1 MKNLLKFL
9 LGFLIFV
16 SACVDAPTESPS
28 DFTPAP
34 TSRIAL
40 VLNEGLFQRNNATLT
55 YYEID
60 SNRAFTDFF
69 ERQVGRRLGDTGND
83 LAQYGGKIYIVVNV
97 SSTVEVLDA
106 RTFNSLGTVLL
117 FNGTQPRQPRHIAF
131 YGRNAF
137 VSCFDGT
144 VAVIDTAS
152 LAVTQNIQVGSYPE
166 GVAVQNGKLYVAN
179 SGGLNFP
186 NYDST
191 VSIIDLNSLTEIKRL
206 TLRINPTAVAA
217 DRYGNVYVISNG
229 NYSTVPMRLLVI
241 DSARDTLKKIYD
253 FDASRIA
260 IHDSLAFVASN
271 NSVKLLDIKNDRM
284 LNANLIAP
292 SNFQILYG
300 ISIDK
305 ARREL
310 YCADAKN
317 YVVSGEMKVF
327 DFNGQFKR
335 SFQTGLIPSKTI
347 FVR

>member
-1 MKNLLKFL
+1 MKNLLKLL
-9 LGFLIFV
+9 LGGLIFV
-16 SACVDAPTESPS
+16 SACVDAPTNSPS
-28 DFTPAP
+28 DFTPTP
-34 TSRIAL
+34 TSRLAL

-97 SSTVEVLDA
+97 SSTIEVLDA
-106 RTFNSLGTVLL
+106 HTFNSLGTVLL

-152 LAVTQNIQVGSYPE
+152 LAVTRNIQVGSYPE
-166 GVAVQNGKLYVAN
+166 GVAVQHGKLYVAN

-217 DRYGNVYVISNG
+217 DRYGKVYVISNG
-229 NYSTVPMRLLVI
+229 NYSNVPMRLLVI
-241 DSARDTLKKIYD
+241 DSARDTLKNIYG
-253 FDASRIA
+253 FDAGRIA
-260 IHDSLAFVASN
+260 IHDSLAFVVSN

-284 LNANLIAP
+284 LNENLIAP
-292 SNFQILYG
+292 SNFQLLYG
-300 ISIDK
+300 ISIDTT
-305 ARREL
+305 RREL

-335 SFQTGLIPSKTI
+335 SFQTGLIPSKAI

>member
-1 MKNLLKFL
+1 MKRLLVCL
-9 LGFLIFV
+9 LGL
-16 SACVDAPTESPS
+16 SALLAACVDAPTDAPKDFSPS
-28 DFTPAP
+28 P
-34 TSRIAL
+34 TSRVAL
-40 VLNEGLFQRNNATLT
+40 ALNEGLFQRNNSTLT

-83 LAQYGGKIYIVVNV
+83 IAQYGGKIYIVVNV
-97 SSTVEVLDA
+97 SSVIEVLDA
-106 RTFNSLGTVLL
+106 RAFSSVGTILL
-117 FNGTQPRQPRHIAF
+117 FNGAQPRQPRHIAF
-131 YGRNAF
+131 HGRNAF
-137 VSCFDGT
+137 VSCYDGT

-152 LAVTQNIQVGSYPE
+152 LSVTRNIQVGAHPE
-166 GVAVQNGKLYVAN
+166 GVAIQNGKLYVAN

-206 TLRINPTAVAA
+206 ALRINPTSVAA
-217 DRYGNVYVISNG
+217 DAYGDVYVISNG
-229 NYSTVPMRLLVI
+229 NYSTVPMRLLAI
-241 DSARDTLKKIYD
+241 DSRADTLKTIFD
-253 FDASRIA
+253 FDASRIV
-260 IHDSLAFVASN
+260 IIDSLAFVASN
-271 NSVKLLDIKNDRM
+271 NGVMTLDVKNERV
-284 LNANLIAP
+284 LNPSLIEP

-317 YVVSGEMKVF
+317 YVVSGEVKVF

-335 SFQTGLIPSKTI
+335 SFPTGLIPSKAV

>member
-1 MKNLLKFL
+1 MKRGLNYL
-9 LGFLIFV
+9 LGFFV
-16 SACVDAPTESPS
+16 FVAACVEAPTNTPQ
-28 DFTPAP
+28 DFVPAP
-34 TSRIAL
+34 TSRVAL
-40 VLNEGLFQRNNATLT
+40 VLNEGLFQRNNSSITL
-55 YYEID
+55 YEID

-83 LAQYGGKIYIVVNV
+83 LAQYGEKIYIVVSV
-97 SSTVEVLDA
+97 SSTIEVLNA
-106 RTFNSLGTVLL
+106 RTFNSVGTILL

-131 YGRNAF
+131 HGRNAF

-144 VAVIDTAS
+144 VAVVDTAT
-152 LAVTQNIQVGSYPE
+152 LTITQNIQVGSYPE
-166 GVAVQNGKLYVAN
+166 GVAIQNGKLYVAN

-191 VSIIDLNSLTEIKRL
+191 VSIVDLNTLTETKRL
-206 TLRINPTAVAA
+206 TLRINPTSLAA
-217 DRYGNVYVISNG
+217 DTYGNVYVISNG
-229 NYSTVPMRLLVI
+229 NYSNIPMRLLVI
-241 DSARDTLKKIYD
+241 DAQRDTLKKIYD
-253 FDASRIA
+253 FDAGRIA
-260 IHDSLAFVASN
+260 ILDSLAFVASEGG
-271 NSVKLLDIKNDRM
+271 VKLLDIKNEVV
-284 LNANLIAP
+284 LNAQFIPA

-317 YVVSGEMKVF
+317 YIVSGEMKVF

-335 SFQTGLIPSKTI
+335 SFQTGLIPSKAI

>member
-1 MKNLLKFL
+1 MKRLLVCL
-9 LGFLIFV
+9 LGL
-16 SACVDAPTESPS
+16 SALLAACVDAPTDAPKDFSPS
-28 DFTPAP
+28 P
-34 TSRIAL
+34 TSRVAL
-40 VLNEGLFQRNNATLT
+40 ALNEGLFQRNNSTLT

-83 LAQYGGKIYIVVNV
+83 IAQYGGKIYIVVNV
-97 SSTVEVLDA
+97 SSVIEVLDA
-106 RTFNSLGTVLL
+106 RAFSSVGTILL

-131 YGRNAF
+131 HGRNAF
-137 VSCFDGT
+137 VSCYDGT

-152 LAVTQNIQVGSYPE
+152 LSVTRNIQVGAHPE
-166 GVAVQNGKLYVAN
+166 GVAIQNGKLYVAN

-206 TLRINPTAVAA
+206 ALRINPTSVAA
-217 DRYGNVYVISNG
+217 DAYGDVYVISNG
-229 NYSTVPMRLLVI
+229 NYSTVPMRLLAI
-241 DSARDTLKKIYD
+241 DSRADTLKTIFD
-253 FDASRIA
+253 FDASRIV
-260 IHDSLAFVASN
+260 IIDSLAFVASN
-271 NSVKLLDIKNDRM
+271 NGVMTLDVKNERV
-284 LNANLIAP
+284 LNPSLIAP

-335 SFQTGLIPSKTI
+335 SFPTGLIPSKAV